1 MERKLASNAAVSV
14 RVCLAGPSRLASCRA
29 AGSSTCRSRAT
40 RVVVANA
47 GGERDRAGAGA
58 GTGNGASVV
67 AERGRVVTRA
77 ASGTGEADAF
87 LSPGT
92 LLLDVEKMFE
102 KGQPSLI
109 PGSIDDAQSLPELF
123 AAVASGGQINQV
135 GQHRGVD
142 ASTVATELLT
152 ERVRHYGL

>member
-1 MERKLASNAAVSV
+1 MERMLSSSAAVSV
-14 RVCLAGPSRLASCRA
+14 RVCLAGPSRLASCRT
-29 AGSSTCRSRAT
+29 AGSSTCCSRAT
-40 RVVVANA
+40 RVVVADA
-47 GGERDRAGAGA
+47 GAERDRAGTGA
-58 GTGNGASVV
+58 GTGKGAIVG

-77 ASGTGEADAF
+77 ASSGEADAF

-135 GQHRGVD
+135 GQHRGAD
-142 ASTVATELLT
+142 ATQHGIT
-152 ERVRHYGL
+152 

>member
-1 MERKLASNAAVSV
+1 
-14 RVCLAGPSRLASCRA
+14 
-29 AGSSTCRSRAT
+29 
-40 RVVVANA
+40 VVVADA
-47 GGERDRAGAGA
+47 GGECRERDRAGAGA
-58 GTGNGASVV
+58 VTGNGANVG

-77 ASGTGEADAF
+77 ASGAGEADAF

-109 PGSIDDAQSLPELF
+109 TGSIDDAQSLPELF

-135 GQHRGVD
+135 GH
-142 ASTVATELLT
+142 T
-152 ERVRHYGL
+152 